1 MRTNWV
7 LTTAVVAMSATA
19 SVGAQSG
26 KPTNQPSKGDAMTMT
41 YTGCV
46 ESVNHGAAFLL
57 TKIDSGA
64 AESMHGDK
72 TMKHHDDTAMKHDDT
87 AMKSGAATMQQERT
101 PMADEKDEKTDA
113 MTSKSFALA
122 GSTELS
128 NHVGQKVSVT
138 GSLSDGSMGT
148 MRQDVSTLTIKSLK
162 VVAKS
167 CS

>member
-1 MRTNWV
+1 MRTKWV
-7 LTTAVVAMSATA
+7 LTTAVVAMSVTA
-19 SVGAQSG
+19 PVGAQSA
-26 KPTNQPSKGDAMTMT
+26 PATHQPSKGDAMSAT

-57 TKIDSGA
+57 TKIDSVS

-72 TMKHHDDTAMKHDDT
+72 TMKHHDDMTMKHDDMAT
-87 AMKSGAATMQQERT
+87 KSGAAPTSQHEQT
-101 PMADEKDEKTDA
+101 PMADQKMDA
-113 MTSKSFALA
+113 MPSKSFALV
-122 GSTELS
+122 GSRDLS
-128 NHVGQKVSVT
+128 KHVGQKVSVT

-148 MRQDVSTLTIKSLK
+148 MRQDVSTLTIKALK